1 MQTPR
6 TKPDDHLTGVQLRAA
21 LGILNMSVLEL
32 SQRTGLAANT
42 IKRAL
47 KTNEPAPINI
57 ANARLI
63 VGTLEAAG
71 VTLLAAESGLGG
83 GARLTLPEVEP
94 LSRRRRVVSPASEES
109 R

>member
-1 MQTPR
+1 MRAPR
-6 TKPDDHLTGVQLRAA
+6 TKPADHLTGVQLRAA

-47 KTNEPAPINI
+47 RTNLPAPINI
-57 ANARLI
+57 ASAKLI
-63 VGTLEAAG
+63 VVTLEAAG
-71 VTLLAAESGLGG
+71 VTLLPAESGLGG
-83 GARLTLPEVEP
+83 GARLTDPGIEP
-94 LSRRRRVVSPASEES
+94 LTRRRKPQTNPMQES

>member
-1 MQTPR
+1 MHAPR
-6 TKPDDHLTGVQLRAA
+6 RKPDDHLTGVQLRAA

-63 VGTLEAAG
+63 AGTLEAAG
-71 VTLLAAESGLGG
+71 VTLLAAEGGLGG
-83 GARLTLPEVEP
+83 GARLTVPEMEP
-94 LSRRRRVVSPASEES
+94 LTRRRRAVSPSAEES

>member
-1 MQTPR
+1 MRAPR
-6 TKPDDHLTGVQLRAA
+6 TKPADHLTGVQLRAA
-21 LGILNMSVLEL
+21 LGILNMSVLDL

-47 KTNEPAPINI
+47 KTNEAAPINV

-71 VTLLAAESGLGG
+71 VTLLPAEGGLGG
-83 GARLTLPEVEP
+83 GARLTDPEIEP
-94 LSRRRRVVSPASEES
+94 LTRRRKTEAGSKEES